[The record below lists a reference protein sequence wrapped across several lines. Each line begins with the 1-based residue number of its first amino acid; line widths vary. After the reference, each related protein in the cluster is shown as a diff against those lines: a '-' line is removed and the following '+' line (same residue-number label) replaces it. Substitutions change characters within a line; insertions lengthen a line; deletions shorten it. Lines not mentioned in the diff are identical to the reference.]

1 MARDDKSLPTLAGEL
16 WEMVVAYA
24 RQETIEPLKRL
35 GKFLGF
41 GIPGA
46 FLTGTG
52 LVLLSI
58 AGLRALQTETDDT
71 FTGDWSWAP
80 YGIVLVGCIFV
91 AALSARAIGA
101 TKRKAQKKG
110 RVG

>member
-1 MARDDKSLPTLAGEL
+1 MAQPDKGLPTLAGEL

-24 RQETIEPLKRL
+24 RQETVDPLKRL
-35 GKFLGF
+35 GRFLAF

-46 FLTGTG
+46 VLTATG

-80 YGIVLVGCIFV
+80 YGILLVACTLV
-91 AALSARAIGA
+91 ALVAMRRIGA
-101 TKRKAQKKG
+101 AKRKGQ
-110 RVG
+110 R